1 VALQWSIVVAIIGT
15 AILLVLSRA
24 HRKRTRQAL

>member
-1 VALQWSIVVAIIGT
+1 MESIVVAIIGT

-24 HRKRTRQAL
+24 HRKRTRRAL